1 VAKLAKRSQDVYAT
15 KVPMHWFDVAAK
27 AQGFGSHI
35 HETFEPQFRAD
46 IVNGTLA
53 LWTRS
58 HVMPNLDEL
67 SERDRAAT
75 DSVEEFKHGTVQKAE
90 YFDPM
95 GR

>member
-1 VAKLAKRSQDVYAT
+1 MRPKSQCIGSTWRLRHRVSR
-15 KVPMHWFDVAAK
+15 
-27 AQGFGSHI
+27 SHI

-58 HVMPNLDEL
+58 HVMPNLGEL

-75 DSVEEFKHGTVQKAE
+75 DSVEEFKHGTVKKAE